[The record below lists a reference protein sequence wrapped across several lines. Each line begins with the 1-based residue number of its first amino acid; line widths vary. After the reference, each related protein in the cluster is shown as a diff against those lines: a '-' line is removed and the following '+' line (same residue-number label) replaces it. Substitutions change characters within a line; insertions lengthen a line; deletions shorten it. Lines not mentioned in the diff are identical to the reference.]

1 MQVTSA
7 ALIQCNN
14 DICDYNV
21 TAKLIK
27 MVFHLEDSKQQH
39 QATEP
44 LQSHWQS
51 LIY

>member
-1 MQVTSA
+1 MIQVTSA
-7 ALIQCNN
+7 ALIQCNS

-27 MVFHLEDSKQQH
+27 TVFNLEDSKQQH

-44 LQSHWQS
+44 LHSH
-51 LIY
+51 

>member
-1 MQVTSA
+1 MIQVTIA

-14 DICDYNV
+14 GIRDYNV

-27 MVFHLEDSKQQH
+27 TVFHLEDSKQQH

-44 LQSHWQS
+44 LHSH
-51 LIY
+51 